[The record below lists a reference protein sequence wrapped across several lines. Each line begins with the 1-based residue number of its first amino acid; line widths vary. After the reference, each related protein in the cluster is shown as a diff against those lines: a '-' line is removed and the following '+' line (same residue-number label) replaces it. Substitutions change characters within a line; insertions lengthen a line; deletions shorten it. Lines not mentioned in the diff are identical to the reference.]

1 MSMQLKLSLLTLS
14 SLTIIGAIANQ
25 SSWASQLKQ
34 DDLVSSTT
42 TSSQVTSCTSTNISD
57 AICTSTN
64 NNQSVPD
71 WGDHTFDSSTNIDKS
86 ADVGTQNQG
95 IDQSDRTGSSFEQQS
110 NESNPKTNQSSPSV
124 NTQSNLS
131 TSKDEDSISA
141 IEQEVHN
148 QINQYRAKKGLP
160 SLTLDNTIS
169 EQARKHS
176 QNMASGAVA
185 FSHDG
190 SGERV
195 KAIALTIS
203 YSSSAENVAYNQGYG
218 NPATQA
224 VEGWLNSSGHLK
236 NIQGNYNL
244 TGIGVAKNAE
254 NEYYFTQLF
263 IRSR

>member
-1 MSMQLKLSLLTLS
+1 MPLVAQS
-14 SLTIIGAIANQ
+14 SL
-25 SSWASQLKQ
+25 ASQLAG
-34 DDLVSSTT
+34 DDLAPTT
-42 TSSQVTSCTSTNISD
+42 TNSSQLTSCTSTNIS
-57 AICTSTN
+57 ASSCTSINTD
-64 NNQSVPD
+64 QSVPS
-71 WGDHTFDSSTNIDKS
+71 WGDRIDKSSTNTDSS
-86 ADVGTQNQG
+86 ADIGTQNEG
-95 IDQSDRTGSSFEQQS
+95 IDQSDRTWGEGSSTKTNPSADIAREFNEQS
-110 NESNPKTNQSSPSV
+110 NQPNSEGGQPNSSSNPESNSSSKGEVSV
-124 NTQSNLS
+124 SGV
-131 TSKDEDSISA
+131 
-141 IEQEVHN
+141 EQEVHN

-190 SGERV
+190 FALRV

-244 TGIGVAKNAE
+244 TGIGVAKNASG
-254 NEYYFTQLF
+254 EYYFTQLF